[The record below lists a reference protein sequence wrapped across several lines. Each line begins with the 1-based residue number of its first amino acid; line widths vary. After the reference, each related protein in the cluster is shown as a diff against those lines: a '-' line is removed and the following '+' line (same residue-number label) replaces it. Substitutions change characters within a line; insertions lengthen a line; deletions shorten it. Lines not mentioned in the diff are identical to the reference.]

1 MTIGER
7 IKTARSNAGL
17 TQRDL
22 AEKSGMATGTVQQ
35 YELGKRQP
43 RIEQLQKIADALDV
57 DISYLMNGANDF
69 DPENFIGQQIR
80 KNRKSHGL
88 TQEQLAK
95 KTGLSLTFIQNC
107 EAGIKSPDYD
117 CIKILADALDVSPQE
132 LACTAEFANSLT
144 NALKEYIKHIDTGK
158 APLLEHFGSLNELGK
173 KEAVKRIRELTFV
186 PEYRKKYGE

>member
-7 IKTARSNAGL
+7 IREERKKQGL
-17 TQRDL
+17 TQKRL
-22 AEKSGMATGTVQQ
+22 GELCGIAEPTIRK
-35 YELGKRQP
+35 YELGKLNPKYQTS
-43 RIEQLQKIADALDV
+43 QKIADALDV
-57 DISYLMNGANDF
+57 DTSYLMNGANDF

>member
-1 MTIGER
+1 MNVVER
-7 IKTARSNAGL
+7 IDKILSDKTISRRELAKRAGIPASTL
-17 TQRDL
+17 QSAMQRG
-22 AEKSGMATGTVQQ
+22 KNIS
-35 YELGKRQP
+35 YEM
-43 RIEQLQKIADALDV
+43 LQKIADALDV
-57 DISYLMNGANDF
+57 DTSYLMNGANDF